1 MENWMISTRLIIL
14 LYCAFRYFQ
23 GNMEDTALVVLFMLL
38 YISAV
43 TSAYLFTKAFLK
55 RGFRIMSIAVLVFS
69 AVYTQG
75 IFILLISVDIY
86 ELVADYAAEWKA
98 LPVFAALPAV
108 LFVDTWLIAEYAVI
122 SLLTLVVFLL
132 ARHHTSV
139 TGRLKETNMELRDR
153 IEDLAGKLNAG
164 SEYEAQLRYLSQI
177 EERNSIAQSIH
188 DKVGHTLA
196 GSIIQLEAVGMII
209 DKDSAKAG
217 ELVSNVTE
225 NLKVGM
231 ESIRST
237 LRAIKPASEQLGIN
251 RLKLALEEFSLNNK
265 IKTSFS
271 FDGKLDVV
279 THMQWRIMS
288 DNIKEALTNTLKY
301 SSATMIEIR
310 LEVMNRL
317 IKLEV
322 KDNGKGAGA
331 IVKGMGLSGMEERIA
346 SVGGKLIVDG
356 SNGFSVIML
365 LPVETTTGGSR

>member
-1 MENWMISTRLIIL
+1 MDNWMIGTRLIIL

-55 RGFRIMSIAVLVFS
+55 RGFRIMSIAVLVLS

-75 IFILLISVDIY
+75 LLILLIAADIY
-86 ELVADYAAEWKA
+86 ELVADYTADWKA
-98 LPVFAALPAV
+98 FPIFAALPAV
-108 LFVDTWLIAEYAVI
+108 LFGDTRLIAEYAVI
-122 SLLTLVVFLL
+122 SLLTLVVFLV
-132 ARHHTSV
+132 ARYNISATEK
-139 TGRLKETNMELRDR
+139 LKKTNMELRDR

-188 DKVGHTLA
+188 DKIGHTLA
-196 GSIIQLEAVGMII
+196 GSIIQLEAAGMII
-209 DKDSAKAG
+209 DKDSTKAS
-217 ELVSNVTE
+217 ELVRNVTE

-251 RLKLALEEFSLNNK
+251 RLKLVLEEFSLNNK

-271 FDGKLDVV
+271 FDGKLDAV
-279 THMQWRIMS
+279 THIQWRIMT

-310 LEVMNRL
+310 LEVMSRL

-322 KDNGKGAGA
+322 KDNGKGAAA
-331 IVKGMGLSGMEERIA
+331 IVKGMGLSGMEERTA
-346 SVGGKLIVDG
+346 SMGGKLIVDG
-356 SNGFSVIML
+356 SNGFSVITL
-365 LPVETTTGGSR
+365 LPVETASEGSR